1 MADKE
6 APNEVEVE
14 QQAEE
19 AVVEGQAAPESG
31 SENDSADD
39 VVSQL
44 QAQLEAAEAAVAEAK
59 DQVLRAKADEQNVR
73 RRAEQDVEKAH
84 KFALEKF
91 VNELLP
97 VLDSLERAADA
108 CPEGDDS
115 VDALRQ
121 GVEMTASMFTAA
133 LKKFSVEAI
142 DPQGE
147 PFDPQVHQAMSM
159 VENPDVEPN
168 TVIAVMQKGYLL
180 NDRLV
185 RPAMV
190 MVSKAAPAQTAKID
204 EQA

>member
-6 APNEVEVE
+6 APEEFEVD

-19 AVVEGQAAPESG
+19 SVAEGQAAVEGLS
-31 SENDSADD
+31 DADLIVELQGQLD
-39 VVSQL
+39 AANEAVSQ
-44 QAQLEAAEAAVAEAK
+44 AN
-59 DQVLRAKADEQNVR
+59 DQVLRAKADAQNAR

-84 KFALEKF
+84 KFALDKF

-97 VLDSLERAADA
+97 VLDSLERAIDA
-108 CPEGDDS
+108 CPAGDAS
-115 VDALRQ
+115 TDALRQ
-121 GVEMTASMFTAA
+121 GVEMTSSMFVSA
-133 LKKFSVEAI
+133 LKKFSVVPV

-168 TVIAVMQKGYLL
+168 TVIAVMQKGYML

-190 MVSKAAPAQTAKID
+190 MVSKAAPAQSAKID